1 MRLPLG
7 LLLNTER
14 YMPSLF
20 LSQRPPALASASLPD
35 RQTLA
40 SMRVLL
46 LEDDATQ
53 RDLLAAILRHFG
65 ISDLITADDGW
76 IALAHLAAMPF
87 DLVISDLSLP
97 GMDGME
103 FLHRAASFDIG
114 AFAIVSAADAAVISA
129 VESAMTEHGA
139 QLLGHLQKP
148 LSMHAVASLLAR
160 CDGALA
166 PARRSPLPP
175 VPRPSDLA
183 TLGAALDAGQ
193 FVPYYQ
199 PKLALDDGRLL
210 GVEILARWNHPDAG
224 VLAPVHFIA
233 AMEHTTLIDRLTF
246 QLLERALADAA
257 HWGDVAI
264 DIALNLVP
272 HTMEDPALPDRL
284 LAIARAHDVA
294 PQRITLELTETAMA
308 CHPQRVRDCA
318 ARLRLRGFR
327 FAVDDFGIG
336 YSSMALLLS
345 LPFNELKIDQS
356 FVASLLNSV
365 KARTMMEAIVALG
378 KRLGMRVVA
387 EGIENEAQLRL
398 VRSLGCPAA
407 QGYLF
412 SIPIDQGALVNWIA
426 NPPSFPSFFTPTH

>member
-1 MRLPLG
+1 
-7 LLLNTER
+7 
-14 YMPSLF
+14 MPSL
-20 LSQRPPALASASLPD
+20 LSSQRQPALPPAALPD
-35 RQTLA
+35 RQVLA

-46 LEDDATQ
+46 LEDDAVQ

-65 ISDLITADDGW
+65 VGDLITADDGW
-76 IALAHLAAMPF
+76 IALTHLAAMPF

-103 FLHRAASFDIG
+103 FLHRAAAFDVG

-129 VESAMTEHGA
+129 VKCAMTERGA
-139 QLLGHLQKP
+139 QLLGHLHKP
-148 LSMHAVASLLAR
+148 LSMHAVGALLAC
-160 CDGALA
+160 CDGALIPACRLPLTPAA
-166 PARRSPLPP
+166 PTF
-175 VPRPSDLA
+175 DLA
-183 TLGAALDAGQ
+183 ALGAALDAGQ

-210 GVEILARWNHPDAG
+210 GVEILARWNHPEAG

-233 AMEHTTLIDRLTF
+233 AMEHTALIDRLTF
-246 QLLERALADAA
+246 HLLDRALADAA
-257 HWGDVAI
+257 HWGDAAI
-264 DIALNLVP
+264 DIALNLAP

-284 LAIARAHDVA
+284 LAIARVHGMA

-318 ARLRLRGFR
+318 TRLRLRGFR
-327 FAVDDFGIG
+327 FAIDDFGIG

-356 FVASLLNSV
+356 FVASLIHSV
-365 KARTMMEAIVALG
+365 KARTMMEAMVALG

-387 EGIENEAQLRL
+387 EGIEDEAQLRL
-398 VRSLGCPAA
+398 VRGLGCPAG

-412 SIPIDQGALVNWIA
+412 SVPVGQAALVRWIA
-426 NPPSFPSFFTPTH
+426 NAPRFPSFFTPTP